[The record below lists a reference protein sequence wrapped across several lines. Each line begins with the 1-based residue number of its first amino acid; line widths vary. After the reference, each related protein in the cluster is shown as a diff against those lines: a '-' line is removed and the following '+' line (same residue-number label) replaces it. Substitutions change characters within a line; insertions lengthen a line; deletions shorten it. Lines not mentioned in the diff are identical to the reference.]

1 MTHAKLESIASML
14 GALTLGVLTLSSC
27 TEDPPGEDPTAGD
40 DTSSASASSGG
51 SSGMTAAD
59 DDDDADEETGMKLD
73 SLMDTEGP
81 SGCSTDSSECTMID
95 LLFVVDNSGT
105 MGEEQ
110 LNLATNFPLLIQQ
123 LQGLEDANMNMLN
136 PSVNIMV
143 TTTDFGHPLCTPF
156 NKPDY
161 SPRQGAPVYEGCNA
175 RINRFTG
182 LGNDPLVITEACT
195 QNCPADVAPA
205 DQFIHFDINGSN
217 VPGDNVSLA
226 LSCIGPQGIDGCGYE
241 AQLESMLQAINPEAC
256 WNDPDHEGC
265 ADHPEWGAFNKP
277 FLRDGAILAIA
288 LITDEVEC
296 SVQAPGGFSYF
307 TDEMNTMYWEMHPGS
322 ESPQPSSAICW
333 NAGVT
338 CSGPDANGIYTD
350 CTSATNDVLH
360 PIDRYISYLKFLT
373 EEREKDVVM
382 LGILGVP
389 PVTAHSPTPP
399 FQPTAGGVDSLVY
412 RAWQE
417 SDLLPQEVKD
427 GVEVEDKIFEF
438 GDIAPGCVGMN
449 VSGQYTGV
457 AIPPTRILE
466 VCESLN
472 VDDNPETVENEA
484 AIRCCVESICD
495 ENFSAAIQC
504 LTGAIADTVMPA
516 G

>member
-1 MTHAKLESIASML
+1 MAF
-14 GALTLGVLTLSSC
+14 GVFAMSC
-27 TEDPPGEDPTAGD
+27 QEDRPEDPTAGD
-40 DTSSASASSGG
+40 DTTSASAG
-51 SSGMTAAD
+51 SSTSITVGEEESEAD
-59 DDDDADEETGMKLD
+59 TGEKLD
-73 SLMDTEGP
+73 SLQEDTGGP
-81 SGCSTDSSECTMID
+81 TGCVGDGDCTMID
-95 LLFVVDNSGT
+95 LLFVIDNSGT

-110 LNLATNFPLLIQQ
+110 LNLAANFPLLIEQ
-123 LQGLEDANMNMLN
+123 LQLLEDGNGNPLN

-156 NKPDY
+156 QKPDY

-182 LGNDPLVITEACT
+182 LGSDPLVLNEACT
-195 QNCPADVAPA
+195 TNCPADIAPA
-205 DQFIHFDINGSN
+205 DQFLHFDATGSN
-217 VPGDNVSLA
+217 VPNDNISQA

-256 WNDPDHEGC
+256 WNDPDKEGC
-265 ADHPEWGAFNKP
+265 SEHPEWGNFNKP

-288 LITDEVEC
+288 LVTDEVEC

-307 TDEMNTMYWEMHPGS
+307 TDEANTEYWELHPGS
-322 ESPQPSSAICW
+322 EAPQPSSAICW

-350 CTSATNDVLH
+350 CTSSANEVLH
-360 PIDRYISYLKFLT
+360 PIDRYISYLDFLT
-373 EEREKDVVM
+373 NEREKDVIM
-382 LGILGVP
+382 LVILGVP
-389 PVTAHSPTPP
+389 PVTAHNPNIP
-399 FQPTAGGVDSLVY
+399 FEPTAGGVLALQY
-412 RAWQE
+412 REWADT
-417 SDLLPQEVKD
+417 DLLPQEVKD
-427 GVEVEDKIFEF
+427 GVEVEDKVFEF
-438 GDIAPGCVGMN
+438 GNIAPGCVGMN

-472 VDDNPETVENEA
+472 VADDPATETVNEEA
-484 AIRCCVESICD
+484 VRCCVESICD

-504 LTGAIADTVMPA
+504 LTGAIAETATPA